1 MLYLHTGAG
10 RKRFSSAEMR
20 EEAEGDLHTL
30 DAHKSCLTGIEKIL
44 PSEGQCVR
52 ITVAGRLGTAS
63 LDGL

>member
-1 MLYLHTGAG
+1 
-10 RKRFSSAEMR
+10 MR

-63 LDGL
+63 PLMAFR